1 MTLAKLITMCFY
13 QNSVPNLGIILWF
26 KLKIL
31 LLPEIIWMISNITFL
46 TKDVGKLKNFL
57 DNEVTQSK
65 LGIIISQRKYAID
78 INDEIYSLTV
88 L

>member
-1 MTLAKLITMCFY
+1 
-13 QNSVPNLGIILWF
+13 
-26 KLKIL
+26 
-31 LLPEIIWMISNITFL
+31 MISNITFL